1 MQKGIKKK
9 LYLIEI
15 NRKIIKI
22 TYVRRTWAHTSLNG
36 QPLFGFGNS
45 REREIQKERKK
56 ERCF

>member
-1 MQKGIKKK
+1 M
-9 LYLIEI
+9 YLIEI